1 VGLYVS
7 TTGTDVEIP
16 ELGFTLTHPSTDYAL
31 SDQFSYDDIKNAST
45 LTTKILDGSLLWK
58 KTSGGA
64 TETSANYDPDLLEAE
79 ALNTGTGYEGDR
91 LVSFKDLNSSTLP
104 TKSGSVAP
112 ASFSGNPKKYAV
124 VFATPFSS
132 TSYEIH
138 ITGADSRGWSWESK
152 TASGFTINA
161 NANQA
166 LTGNVDWSAIFSG
179 ETL

>member
-16 ELGFTLTHPSTDYAL
+16 ELGFTLTHPSADYAL

-64 TETSANYDPDLLEAE
+64 TETPSSYDPDLLEAE
-79 ALNTGTGYEGDR
+79 ALNTGTGSQADR

-104 TKSGSVAP
+104 TKSGSVTA
-112 ASFSGNPKKYAV
+112 ASFSGNPKKRAV
-124 VFATPFSS
+124 TFTTAFPGT
-132 TSYEIH
+132 TYEIH
-138 ITGADSRGWSWESK
+138 ITGTDARAWSWESK
-152 TASGFTINA
+152 LATGFTINA

-166 LTGNVDWSAIFSG
+166 LTGNVDWSAIYSG
-179 ETL
+179 ETA